1 MQFVCTNK
9 LPQMHSIP
17 SAWIYSSSQNFL
29 NISTRQKSMQCYG
42 VVVAVF
48 FSSSA
53 YFMCNMVI
61 CFRITKHICIC
72 KCGLWSWDVCKKIVL
87 FSK

>member
-42 VVVAVF
+42 VVVAAF
-48 FSSSA
+48 FLPLHTLCA
-53 YFMCNMVI
+53 TWLYAFELQNIFVYVNVVYGVGMFV
-61 CFRITKHICIC
+61 RK
-72 KCGLWSWDVCKKIVL
+72 
-87 FSK
+87 